1 MSIPTPEEF
10 IDMFKNRKME
20 KMVKFAKIDS
30 IYASGRPKLI
40 FDGES
45 VATIKTY
52 PYLSSYTPAANDR
65 VMLISNVIVGKI
77 L

>member
-1 MSIPTPEEF
+1 MSIPTPEQF
-10 IDMFKNRKME
+10 IEMFKNDKNE
-20 KMVKFAKIDS
+20 KIVKFAKVDPN
-30 IYASGRPKLI
+30 YTSGRPSLI

-45 VATIKTY
+45 VVTIKTY

-65 VMLISNVIVGKI
+65 VMLIKNVIVGKI